1 MNNLEKLITERE
13 SQLPEDLEF
22 TVMRQAST
30 LGHFGDM
37 VSLFVIN
44 TMSTVVHIVTG
55 GEDPK
60 CLRDKRE
67 RLTAGIEDRTW
78 RQPMDPAD
86 DPLPANYGTRH
97 WVIPQ

>member
-1 MNNLEKLITERE
+1 MNSLEKLLRDRE
-13 SQLPEDLEF
+13 DQLPDELEF

-30 LGHFGDM
+30 MGHFGDM

-67 RLTAGIEDRTW
+67 RIAAGIENRAW
-78 RQPMDPAD
+78 RYPIDPND
-86 DPLPANYGTRH
+86 DPMPGSYGTRH

>member
-1 MNNLEKLITERE
+1 MNNLEKLLSERE
-13 SQLPEDLEF
+13 DQLPDELEF

-60 CLRDKRE
+60 CLRDKRD
-67 RLTAGIEDRTW
+67 RLTAGIEDRAW
-78 RQPMDPAD
+78 RQPIDPND
-86 DPLPANYGTRH
+86 DPLPGSYGTRH

>member
-1 MNNLEKLITERE
+1 MNNFERLMSDWE
-13 SQLPEDLEF
+13 DQLPKELEF
-22 TVMRQAST
+22 TVMRHASS
-30 LGHFGDM
+30 LSHFGDM

-67 RLTAGIEDRTW
+67 RIAAGIEDRAW
-78 RQPMDPAD
+78 RHPLDPND
-86 DPLPANYGTRH
+86 DPLPGSYGTRH
-97 WVIPQ
+97 WIIPQ